1 MTNRRDFLVTTKNVA
16 IGSLLLPAFSCGG
29 GSQKTESTAE
39 AASEEAVSEAVV
51 ITKDVGV
58 QAYSVRD
65 ALTEDFE
72 GTLGKLADIGYKY
85 IEAYGLKSDGLF
97 IDKVKAADYKKIV
110 SDLGM
115 ELVATHCSYFK
126 PDDAQAFIDASLQ
139 AGLKYLITPSLPDE
153 LKISVDT
160 YKQVAANL
168 NEVGALFEGS
178 GVKFGYHNHSFEFE
192 EKDGQVPLEIL
203 LNETDPN
210 LVTFEADLYWVTKGG
225 ADPLELI
232 KKFPGRFELYHV
244 KDADQNLD
252 QTTVGTGI
260 VDFEALLGARDIAG
274 LKYYFVEDERTDDPF
289 GNLQKA
295 LEYLNAS
302 DFA

>member
-1 MTNRRDFLVTTKNVA
+1 MTNRRDFLVTAKNVA
-16 IGSLLLPAFSCGG
+16 VGGLLLPAFSCGG
-29 GSQKTESTAE
+29 GSQKKESDAASTAE
-39 AASEEAVSEAVV
+39 TESEPLV

-65 ALTEDFE
+65 ALQEDFN
-72 GTLGKLADIGYKY
+72 GTLGKLADMGYKY
-85 IEAYGLKSDGLF
+85 IEAYGLSSDGLF
-97 IDKVKAADYKKIV
+97 LDKVPAADYKKIV

-115 ELVATHCSYFK
+115 ELVATHCGYFK
-126 PDDAQAFIDASLQ
+126 PDQAQAFIDASLE
-139 AGLKYLITPSLPDE
+139 AGLKYLVIPSLPNE
-153 LKISVDT
+153 LKESVET

-168 NEVGALFEGS
+168 NEVGELFQGT
-178 GVKFGYHNHSFEFE
+178 GVRLGYHNHAFEFE
-192 EKDGQVPLEIL
+192 QKEGRVPLEIL
-203 LNETDPN
+203 LSETDPE

-225 ADPLELI
+225 VDPMELI
-232 KKFPGRFELYHV
+232 NSYPGRFELFHV
-244 KDADQNLD
+244 KDADQDLE

-260 VDFEALLGARDIAG
+260 IDFEALLSARETAG